1 MKKHFYTLGVI
12 LIILGCLA
20 GLILSSIIYILGI
33 IGVVL
38 VLISS
43 QNIWIKLATVILL
56 PIILIN
62 GTMMFF
68 FSS

>member
-20 GLILSSIIYILGI
+20 GLIVNSIIYILGI

-38 VLISS
+38 VLISN
-43 QNIWIKLATVILL
+43 QNNGIKLATVILI
-56 PIILIN
+56 PIIVIY
-62 GTMMFF
+62 GATIFIF
-68 FSS
+68 YS

>member
-1 MKKHFYTLGVI
+1 MKKHLYLIGLI

-20 GLILSSIIYILGI
+20 GLIVSSIIYILGI
-33 IGVVL
+33 VGLVL
-38 VLISS
+38 VLISN

-56 PIILIN
+56 PIIVIY
-62 GTMMFF
+62 GATIFI